1 MKEVTKMKMVVLL
14 GKVALVHAGE
24 EGIDLRLVNLDENTV
39 DHIYLTFQSW
49 LELCRAIT
57 EEITDREV

>member
-1 MKEVTKMKMVVLL
+1 MKTVTLL
-14 GKVALVHAGE
+14 GKVALIHADG
-24 EGIDLRLVNLDENTV
+24 EGIDLRLVNLDDNTV
-39 DHIYLTFQSW
+39 DHIYLTFANW